1 MGIVRLKDV
10 DYAKLESMV
19 AKIYQET
26 LTADQAA
33 TAVEQLVNWDYERIR
48 FLVAGLKRLA
58 DRKLRM
64 SRSSNLLDAHTAIPC
79 KLQPYMVRAAAQPMC
94 MWFADKQIRG
104 FFQLT
109 STEQVNRQRNQTL
122 VETMID
128 GLVQAAWNEYIGDKR
143 GDRIMGD
150 DPEDAVRPIIYAG
163 YESFPSKVRSVRI
176 AVKEALRAGL
186 TQLDLHECGI
196 EAFPGYEQLPSD
208 YRHAA
213 LAVMDAGEYKKAREI
228 ILDGIKLGQR

>member
-1 MGIVRLKDV
+1 MIVSIKDV
-10 DYAKLESMV
+10 DFAKLEGMT

-33 TAVEQLVNWDYERIR
+33 TAVEQLVNWDWERIR
-48 FLVAGLKRLA
+48 FLIAVLKRLA
-58 DRKLRM
+58 DRKI
-64 SRSSNLLDAHTAIPC
+64 SVRSDLLGTYPRAICC
-79 KLQPYMVRAAAQPMC
+79 KLQPYMVRASAKPIRD
-94 MWFADKQIRG
+94 WYTDKQIRG

-109 STEQVNRQRNQTL
+109 STELVNRQRNQST
-122 VETMID
+122 VESIID
-128 GLVQAAWNEYIGDKR
+128 GMVQATWSEHIRDKR
-143 GDRIMGD
+143 GDRIID
-150 DPEDAVRPIIYAG
+150 EDPEDAVRPVISSSGARA
-163 YESFPSKVRSVRI
+163 VRFAVRD
-176 AVKEALRAGL
+176 ALRAGL